1 MLGMYLAR
9 PVVKTWAENFMD
21 EDTGEEVSIE
31 RNELL
36 FERGRLIDQ
45 DTLAKI
51 RFSMAADGVKEVEVS
66 NQQRMGVEYGRT
78 CLYPYEAKVRI
89 DKKNVKF
96 LLFAK
101 GMRQAMEILS
111 DFVELNY
118 KGHFAMTMVKEFAP
132 YVILQDSLEVLE
144 KDETTDDDADVENET
159 KPKGK
164 KFYQIEARIC
174 HGYVDEEDADTCQTF
189 QTFVVETFN
198 ADRALEIIGQWLDE
212 RDEER
217 VREAI
222 EKGQEVKRQKFS
234 VGIETASV
242 LSVGR
247 LVPQE
252 FSMAYFDD

>member
-1 MLGMYLAR
+1 MLDMYLAR
-9 PVVKTWAENFMD
+9 PVVKTWTEDFMD
-21 EDTGEEVSIE
+21 EDTGEAVSIE

-66 NQQRMGVEYGRT
+66 NQQRMGVEYSRT

-89 DKKNVKF
+89 DKKNVRF

-101 GMRQAMEILS
+101 GMGQAMEILR

-118 KGHFAMTMVKEFAP
+118 QGHFALTMVKEFAP
-132 YVILQDSLEVLE
+132 YVILQDSQDVPE
-144 KDETTDDDADVENET
+144 KDDTTGDEYDAEKETEPE
-159 KPKGK
+159 GK

-198 ADRALEIIGQWLDE
+198 ADRALELIRQWLDE

-217 VREAI
+217 VSEAAG
-222 EKGQEVKRQKFS
+222 KGQEVSRQKFS

-252 FSMAYFDD
+252 FSMTYFDD